1 MNTKTK
7 EMYSEV
13 YGILEVLGEKY
24 INKLPK
30 ELYELIK
37 KCKLETYS
45 PKYDIETISE
55 DKSIKRETLSMIA
68 LFHLNYWCDTEE
80 KQELKNLFKRN
91 DEKNFAIKRTNYNL
105 NNILQNEDIEKEK
118 VVETSLVKVEKEN
131 LFLKIIKKLFSKN
144 K

>member
-13 YGILEVLGEKY
+13 YGLLEVLGEKY

-105 NNILQNEDIEKEK
+105 NNILQNENIEKEK

-131 LFLKIIKKLFSKN
+131 LFLKIIKNLFSKN

>member
-1 MNTKTK
+1 M
-7 EMYSEV
+7 
-13 YGILEVLGEKY
+13 
-24 INKLPK
+24 
-30 ELYELIK
+30 IK

-55 DKSIKRETLSMIA
+55 DKSINRETLSMIA

-80 KQELKNLFKRN
+80 KQEHKNLFKRN
-91 DEKNFAIKRTNYNL
+91 DEKNFALKRMNYNL
-105 NNILQNEDIEKEK
+105 SNILQNQDIENEK
-118 VVETSLVKVEKEN
+118 VTETSIVKVEKEN

>member
-55 DKSIKRETLSMIA
+55 DKSINRETLSMIA

-91 DEKNFAIKRTNYNL
+91 DEKNFALKRMNYNL
-105 NNILQNEDIEKEK
+105 SNILQNQDIENEK
-118 VVETSLVKVEKEN
+118 VTETSIVKVEKEN

>member
-91 DEKNFAIKRTNYNL
+91 DEKNFALKRTNYNL
-105 NNILQNEDIEKEK
+105 SNILQNQDVENEK
-118 VVETSLVKVEKEN
+118 VTETSIVKVEKEN

>member
-91 DEKNFAIKRTNYNL
+91 DEKNFALKRMNYNL
-105 NNILQNEDIEKEK
+105 SNILQNQDVENEK
-118 VVETSLVKVEKEN
+118 VTETSIVKVEKEN

>member
-118 VVETSLVKVEKEN
+118 VVVTSLVKVEKEN

>member
-37 KCKLETYS
+37 KCKLEIYS

-91 DEKNFAIKRTNYNL
+91 DEKNFALKRMKYNL
-105 NNILQNEDIEKEK
+105 SNILQNQDVENEK
-118 VVETSLVKVEKEN
+118 VTETSIVKVEKEN

>member
-1 MNTKTK
+1 
-7 EMYSEV
+7 MYSEV

-91 DEKNFAIKRTNYNL
+91 DEKNFALKRMNYNL
-105 NNILQNEDIEKEK
+105 SNILQNQDIENEK
-118 VVETSLVKVEKEN
+118 VTETSIVKVEKEN

>member
-1 MNTKTK
+1 M
-7 EMYSEV
+7 
-13 YGILEVLGEKY
+13 
-24 INKLPK
+24 
-30 ELYELIK
+30 IK

-91 DEKNFAIKRTNYNL
+91 DEKNFALKRTNYNL
-105 NNILQNEDIEKEK
+105 SNILQNQDVENEK
-118 VVETSLVKVEKEN
+118 VTETSIVKVEKEN

>member
-91 DEKNFAIKRTNYNL
+91 DEKNFALKRMNYNL
-105 NNILQNEDIEKEK
+105 SNILQNQDIENEK
-118 VVETSLVKVEKEN
+118 VTETSIVKVEKEN

>member
-91 DEKNFAIKRTNYNL
+91 DEKNFALKRTNYNL
-105 NNILQNEDIEKEK
+105 SNILQNQNVENEK
-118 VVETSLVKVEKEN
+118 VTETSIVKVEKEN